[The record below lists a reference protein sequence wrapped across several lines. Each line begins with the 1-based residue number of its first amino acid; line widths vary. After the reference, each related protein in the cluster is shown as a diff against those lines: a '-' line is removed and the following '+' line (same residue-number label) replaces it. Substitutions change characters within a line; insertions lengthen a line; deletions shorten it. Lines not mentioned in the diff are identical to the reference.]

1 MPQNSSFSL
10 EVCVESAA
18 GLLTCEGRAD
28 RIELCSAL
36 ALGGLTPG
44 PGLIR
49 QAQSSTVPVHVLIR
63 PRPGNFTYDH
73 HDLTA
78 AIKDICFV
86 RQCGLAGVVIG
97 AARGGR
103 LDLPAIRN
111 MIDAADG
118 LHVTLHRVVDILPDP
133 LLIIDQAFALG
144 VGRILTSGGAE
155 HALDGIARLSDMQR
169 TAAGQVEIMA
179 GSGITAMNVAQ
190 IARSTGITS
199 FHASCVSVSGH
210 GDDQDGFGFGQQRVT
225 DKHKIDELRAAL
237 NRLSDE

>member
-1 MPQNSSFSL
+1 MPQNRSFSL
-10 EVCVESAA
+10 EVCVESAT

-97 AARGGR
+97 AARDGR

-111 MIDAADG
+111 MMDAANG
-118 LHVTLHRVVDILPDP
+118 LHVTLHRVVDVLPDR
-133 LLIIDQAFALG
+133 LLVIDQAFALG

-155 HALDGIARLSDMQR
+155 RAPDGIAQLLEMQR
-169 TAAGQVEIMA
+169 TAAGQIEIMA
-179 GSGITAMNVAQ
+179 GSGITATNVAQ
-190 IARSTGITS
+190 IAKSTGITS
-199 FHASCVSVSGH
+199 FHASCMSALEN

-225 DKHKIDELRAAL
+225 DKRKIEDMRAAL
-237 NRLSDE
+237 NRLSDD